1 MNKLGVESIIS
12 NICGKNKDMNSHLFS
27 ADMKLADVIH
37 ADYSLL
43 LLLHRFGI
51 NLGFGDKT
59 VRECCEA
66 NHVSCTLFLMICN
79 VYSNEQ
85 YLPTEKEI
93 EGIGANVDQLIAYL
107 KNSHSYYL
115 ENRMLSI
122 QEQLKEISEGC
133 EQQHQQILNL
143 FFNEYKNEVI
153 RHFDYEEVTV
163 FPYISNMVKGAR
175 PEDYEI
181 GVFRENHSNID
192 DKLNDLK
199 NIIMK
204 YLPGDTVSDMRIRV
218 LFGIFALEEDLSK
231 HSLIEDKILVPL
243 VMKLEQRY
251 AKQ

>member
-1 MNKLGVESIIS
+1 MNKLGVESIIF

-153 RHFDYEEVTV
+153 RHFDYEEVDRKSV
-163 FPYISNMVKGAR
+163 V
-175 PEDYEI
+175 
-181 GVFRENHSNID
+181 
-192 DKLNDLK
+192 
-199 NIIMK
+199 
-204 YLPGDTVSDMRIRV
+204 
-218 LFGIFALEEDLSK
+218 
-231 HSLIEDKILVPL
+231 
-243 VMKLEQRY
+243 
-251 AKQ
+251 